1 MVNDLIL
8 NTINDDSLQINKM
21 KTFASLLFESNAF
34 LNNGGL
40 LEKNWTSKQTR
51 LLKKFKN
58 TY

>member
-8 NTINDDSLQINKM
+8 NTLNDYSLQINKM
-21 KTFASLLFESNAF
+21 KTFTSLFFESNAF
-34 LNNGGL
+34 FINGGL